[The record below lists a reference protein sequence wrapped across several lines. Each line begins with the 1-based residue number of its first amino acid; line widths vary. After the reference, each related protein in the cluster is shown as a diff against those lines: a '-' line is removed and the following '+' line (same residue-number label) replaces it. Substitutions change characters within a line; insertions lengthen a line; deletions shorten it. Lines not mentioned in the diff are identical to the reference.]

1 MLDILTTTDAPTPSG
16 TTASDTG
23 AVIGGTT
30 AGVTVLM
37 MLVILLLGCFFYN
50 KRRKKLKLSGLHERY
65 IKFCVLPSVTFQNP
79 YKVICLPLKCFCP
92 QMGSVHHTQLKYS
105 LSHSYNLLLY
115 IAVYL

>member
-23 AVIGGTT
+23 AVIGGTI

-37 MLVILLLGCFFYN
+37 MLVIVILLLGCFFYN

-65 IKFCVLPSVTFQNP
+65 IKFCVSPSVTFQNP

-105 LSHSYNLLLY
+105 F
-115 IAVYL
+115 IA